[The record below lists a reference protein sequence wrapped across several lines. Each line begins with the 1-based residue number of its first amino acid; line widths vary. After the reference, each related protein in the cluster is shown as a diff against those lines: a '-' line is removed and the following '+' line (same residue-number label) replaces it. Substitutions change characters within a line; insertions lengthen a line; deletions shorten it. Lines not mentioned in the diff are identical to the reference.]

1 MLAGRHLLQYCT
13 ICEAEYLGL
22 IFLCPDIPPHLVN
35 PAQILVQRV
44 KTLEGTVAQLTPPN
58 REQSEAGAASANIE
72 AVKQQMEALAGSV
85 TALEAGVA
93 ALQQQATAS
102 GASAEHQEQ
111 LQLLQA
117 RVEAAEK
124 LQQAG
129 GGSGAVAVLDEV
141 KHNLEL
147 QQQAQVAS
155 LGAISARLAVVENRL
170 KESEDVPKAVNGQPP
185 AATAAAAA
193 AAVVA
198 LDTKVME
205 MNEDVVAALED
216 MKQKITPVLQVS
228 KVQAVASTAAVCS

>member
-1 MLAGRHLLQYCT
+1 MLAGQHLLQYCT
-13 ICEAEYLGL
+13 VCEAEYLGP
-22 IFLCPDIPPHLVN
+22 IFLCHDTPPRLAN

-44 KTLEGTVAQLTPPN
+44 KTLEGTMAQLNPPS
-58 REQSEAGAASANIE
+58 RKQSEAGAASANIE

-85 TALEAGVA
+85 TVLEAGVA

-102 GASAEHQEQ
+102 GASTQHQEQ

-117 RVEAAEK
+117 RVEGAEK

-129 GGSGAVAVLDEV
+129 GGSGAAAVLDEV
-141 KHNLEL
+141 KHDLEL
-147 QQQAQVAS
+147 QQQAQVES
-155 LGAISARLAVVENRL
+155 LGAMSARLAVVENRL
-170 KESEDVPKAVNGQPP
+170 KEDVPKAVNGQPP

-228 KVQAVASTAAVCS
+228 KLQAVASMAAVCS